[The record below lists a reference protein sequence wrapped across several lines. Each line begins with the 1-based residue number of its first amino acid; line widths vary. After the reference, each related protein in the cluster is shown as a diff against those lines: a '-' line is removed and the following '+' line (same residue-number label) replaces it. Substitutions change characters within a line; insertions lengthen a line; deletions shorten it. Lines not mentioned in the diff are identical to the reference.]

1 MDYFECVALVFSG
14 LVEGFDGFP
23 ERDML
28 QKLTHGAMNAM
39 DVSGRPVEL
48 TCEGLYTRCGFMT
61 PGSQFWIHSD
71 FDRQKGKDDKIGGYV
86 IFTHPAGSGRQR
98 EDRLVPLYGYIAMP
112 KKTDPISFG
121 YRKHCPSPSENIHV
135 AASTRYRYRY
145 VTHVHIVSYLAAMKA
160 QVCKDDRVDFNTWL
174 SRGLHAKEF
183 HLMSGVEVKA
193 LLRDVIDSRLLEQN
207 GVDFSDGTFP
217 DVDFSHCVF
226 RNVTLV
232 NLQSARL
239 IGCDFVGCTATGS
252 ALSGANLSLSTI
264 DQCKFEGLNGVLTL
278 NYGSVTASSFA
289 GCTFTVSNFAGTVMP
304 FRPYVDVS

>member
-1 MDYFECVALVFSG
+1 LNISLLLSG

-39 DVSGRPVEL
+39 DVNRRPVEL

-71 FDRQKGKDDKIGGYV
+71 FDRQKGKDGKIGGYV
-86 IFTHPAGSGRQR
+86 TFTHPAGSGRQR
-98 EDRLVPLYGYIAMP
+98 EDRLVPRYGYIAMP
-112 KKTDPISFG
+112 NKADPLPFG
-121 YRKHCPSPSENIHV
+121 YRKHVPSTSENIHV
-135 AASTRYRYRY
+135 AASMRYRYRY
-145 VTHVHIVSYLAAMKA
+145 VSPVHVVSYLAAMKA
-160 QVCKDDRVDFNTWL
+160 QAGKDDRLDFNTWL

-183 HLMSGVEVKA
+183 HLLTGVKVRA
-193 LLRDVIDSRLLEQN
+193 LLRDEIDSRLLQQH
-207 GVDFSDGTFP
+207 GVDFSDGSFP
-217 DVDFSHCVF
+217 DVDFCYCKF

-232 NLQSARL
+232 NLQRARL
-239 IGCDFVGCTATGS
+239 IGCHFVGCTATGS

-278 NYGSVTASSFA
+278 NYGNLSASSFA
-289 GCTFTVSNFAGTVMP
+289 GCTFTVSNFSGMVTLPLYGSRTKA
-304 FRPYVDVS
+304 DH